1 MYVSLCQGLRSM
13 AGPLMTVLTMVA
25 VAHAVAIGQALTACT
40 CILSEFPMYFSFGS
54 PAQQ

>member
-25 VAHAVAIGQALTACT
+25 VAHRRNCQALTA